1 MGAISSR
8 YRVYNSGLTPTD
20 INNLEN
26 ADKRE
31 NPGTL
36 DELHKK
42 TKDVMPVNFEGGK
55 LMVNKGISNHF
66 QMSHTLTMSTAQNGY
81 KLGATYIGTKQL
93 SPTEAFPVLLG
104 DVDPSGNLNFNLI
117 HQLTPEIRVKG
128 AAQVQEC
135 KLTATQGTLEYKG
148 SDYTLAMAVGKP
160 DFSESSSVFVGHYL
174 QSVTR
179 RLALG
184 AELVYQSGARVAGG
198 EVAIASGAARYTM
211 DDSEV
216 SATLGA
222 AGFHLCYFKQAS
234 EQLQVVAEMDTSFRG
249 MESVGTIGYQVTIPK
264 AELVFR
270 GMVDSNW
277 NIGAVLEK
285 KLQPLPF
292 TFALSGM
299 ANQAKQ
305 QFKFGCGLIIG

>member
-1 MGAISSR
+1 MGAVASR
-8 YRVYNSGLTPTD
+8 YRVSNTGLTSTD
-20 INNLEN
+20 IQNIEN
-26 ADKRE
+26 ENKRE

-42 TKDVMPVNFEGGK
+42 TKEVMPVNFEGGK
-55 LMVNKGISNHF
+55 LMFNKGISNHF
-66 QMSHTLTMSTAQNGY
+66 QMSHTLTMSSAQNGY
-81 KLGATYIGTKQL
+81 KLGATYIGTKQI
-93 SPTEAFPVLLG
+93 SPTEAFPVVLG
-104 DVDPSGNLNFNLI
+104 DVDPSGNVNFNII
-117 HQLTPEIRVKG
+117 HQLTQEIRVKG

-135 KLTATQGTLEYKG
+135 KLTTTQGTVEYKG
-148 SDYTLAMAVGKP
+148 SDYTAALTFAKP
-160 DFSESSSVFVGHYL
+160 DLNDKSAVIVGHYL
-174 QSVTR
+174 QSVTK

-184 AELVYQSGARVAGG
+184 AELVYQSGMRVMGG
-198 EVAIASGAARYTM
+198 EIAIASAAGRYTM

-216 SATLGA
+216 SATVGA

-234 EQLQVVAEMDTSFRG
+234 EQLQIVAEIDTSFRG
-249 MESVGTIGYQVTIPK
+249 MESVGTIGYQVNIPK
-264 AELVFR
+264 ADLMFR

-305 QFKFGCGLIIG
+305 QFKFGCGLIIC

>member
-1 MGAISSR
+1 MGAIASR
-8 YRVYNSGLTPTD
+8 YRVSNAGLTGTD
-20 INNLEN
+20 LQNLDNEN
-26 ADKRE
+26 KRD

-42 TKDVMPVNFEGGK
+42 TKEVMPVNFEGGK

-66 QMSHTLTMSTAQNGY
+66 QMSHTLTMSSAQNGY
-81 KLGATYIGTKQL
+81 KLGATYIGTKQI
-93 SPTEAFPVLLG
+93 SPTEAFPVVLG
-104 DVDPSGNLNFNLI
+104 DVDPAGNVNFNLI
-117 HQLTPEIRVKG
+117 HQLTNEIRVKG

-135 KLTATQGTLEYKG
+135 KLTATQGTFEYKG
-148 SDYTLAMAVGKP
+148 SDYTVAVAIGKP
-160 DFSESSSVFVGHYL
+160 DFSEKSAIFVGHYL
-174 QSVTR
+174 QSVTK

-184 AELVYQSGARVAGG
+184 AELVYQSGARVMGG
-198 EVAIASGAARYTM
+198 EIAIASAAARYTM

-222 AGFHLCYFKQAS
+222 AGFHICYFKQAS

-249 MESVGTIGYQVTIPK
+249 MESVGTIGYQVTVPK

>member
-8 YRVYNSGLTPTD
+8 YRVFNTGLTSTD
-20 INNLEN
+20 IKNVQSEN
-26 ADKRE
+26 KIE

-55 LMVNKGISNHF
+55 LMVNRGLSNHF
-66 QMSHTLTMSTAQNGY
+66 QMSHTLTMSSAQNGY
-81 KLGATYIGTKQL
+81 KLGATYIGTKQI
-93 SPTEAFPVLLG
+93 SPTEAFPVILG
-104 DVDPSGNLNFNLI
+104 DVDPSGNINFNII
-117 HQLTPEIRVKG
+117 HQLSPEVRLKG

-135 KLTATQGTLEYKG
+135 KLTATQGTMEYKG

-160 DFSESSSVFVGHYL
+160 DFSEKSSVFVGHYL
-174 QSVTR
+174 QSVTK

-184 AELVYQSGARVAGG
+184 AELVYQSGMRVMGG
-198 EVAIASGAARYTM
+198 EIAITSAAARYTM
-211 DDSEV
+211 DDSEI
-216 SATLGA
+216 SATLSTA
-222 AGFHLCYFKQAS
+222 NFHLCYFKQAS
-234 EQLQVVAEMDTSFRG
+234 EQLQIVAEMDTSFRG

-264 AELVFR
+264 ADLVFR

>member
-8 YRVYNSGLTPTD
+8 YRVYNSGLTNIDAKPEETD
-20 INNLEN
+20 IQ
-26 ADKRE
+26 RE

-36 DELHKK
+36 DEIHKK

-55 LMVNKGISNHF
+55 LMVNRGLSNHF
-66 QMSHTLTMSTAQNGY
+66 QMSHTLTMSSAQNGY
-81 KLGATYIGTKQL
+81 KLGATYIGTKQI
-93 SPTEAFPVLLG
+93 SPTEAFPVILG
-104 DVDPSGNLNFNLI
+104 DVDPSGNINFSLI
-117 HQLTPEIRVKG
+117 HQLTPEIRLKG

-160 DFSESSSVFVGHYL
+160 DFNEKSAVFVGHYL
-174 QSVTR
+174 QSVTK

-184 AELVYQSGARVAGG
+184 TELVYQSGARVMGG
-198 EVAIASGAARYTM
+198 EIAITSAAARYTM

-216 SATLGA
+216 SATLSTA
-222 AGFHLCYFKQAS
+222 NFHLCYFKQCS

-249 MESVGTIGYQVTIPK
+249 MESVGTVGYQVNIPK
-264 AELVFR
+264 ADLIFR

>member
-1 MGAISSR
+1 MGAIASR
-8 YRVYNSGLTPTD
+8 YRVSNTGLSSVD
-20 INNLEN
+20 VQNIEN
-26 ADKRE
+26 ANKRE

-42 TKDVMPVNFEGGK
+42 TKEVMPVNFEGGK

-66 QMSHTLTMSTAQNGY
+66 QMSHTLTMSSMQNGY
-81 KLGATYIGTKQL
+81 KLGATYIGTKQI
-93 SPTEAFPVLLG
+93 SPTEAFPVVLG
-104 DVDPSGNLNFNLI
+104 DIDPAGNVNFNLI
-117 HQLTPEIRVKG
+117 HQLTPEIRLKG

-135 KLTATQGTLEYKG
+135 KLTAMQGTLEYKG
-148 SDYTLAMAVGKP
+148 PDYTMALAAGKP
-160 DFSESSSVFVGHYL
+160 DCSEKLSVFVGHYL

-184 AELVYQSGARVAGG
+184 AELVYQSSSRIAGG
-198 EVAIASGAARYTM
+198 EIAIASAAARYTM
-211 DDSEV
+211 DDSEL

-222 AGFHLCYFKQAS
+222 ASFHVCYFKQAS
-234 EQLQVVAEMDTSFRG
+234 EQLQVVAEIDTSFRG
-249 MESVGTIGYQVTIPK
+249 MESVGTVGYQVTIPK

>member
-1 MGAISSR
+1 MGAIASR
-8 YRVYNSGLTPTD
+8 YRVSNTGLTSVD
-20 INNLEN
+20 VQNIEN
-26 ADKRE
+26 ANKRE

-42 TKDVMPVNFEGGK
+42 TKEVMPVNFEGGK
-55 LMVNKGISNHF
+55 LMVNKAMSNHF
-66 QMSHTLTMSTAQNGY
+66 QMSHTLTMSSMQNGY
-81 KLGATYIGTKQL
+81 KLGATYIGTKQI
-93 SPTEAFPVLLG
+93 SPTEAFPVVLG
-104 DVDPSGNLNFNLI
+104 DVDPAGNVNFNLI
-117 HQLTPEIRVKG
+117 HQLTPEIRLKG

-148 SDYTLAMAVGKP
+148 PDYTLALAAGKP
-160 DFSESSSVFVGHYL
+160 DCSEKSSVFVGHYL
-174 QSVTR
+174 QSVTP

-184 AELVYQSGARVAGG
+184 AELVYQSSSRIAGG
-198 EVAIASGAARYTM
+198 EIAIASAAARYTM
-211 DDSEV
+211 DDSEL
-216 SATLGA
+216 SATMGA
-222 AGFHLCYFKQAS
+222 ASLHVCYFKQAS
-234 EQLQVVAEMDTSFRG
+234 EQLQVVAELETSFRS
-249 MESVGTIGYQVTIPK
+249 MESVGTVGYQVTIPK
-264 AELVFR
+264 ADLVFR

>member
-1 MGAISSR
+1 MGAIASR
-8 YRVYNSGLTPTD
+8 YRVSNTGLTSVD
-20 INNLEN
+20 VQNIEN
-26 ADKRE
+26 ANKRE

-42 TKDVMPVNFEGGK
+42 TKEVMPVNFEGGK

-66 QMSHTLTMSTAQNGY
+66 QMSHTLTMSSMQNGY
-81 KLGATYIGTKQL
+81 KLGATYIGTKQI
-93 SPTEAFPVLLG
+93 SPTEAFPVVLG
-104 DVDPSGNLNFNLI
+104 DIDPAGNVNFNLI
-117 HQLTPEIRVKG
+117 HQLTPEIRLKG

-148 SDYTLAMAVGKP
+148 PDYTLALAAGKP
-160 DFSESSSVFVGHYL
+160 DCSEKSSVFVGHYL

-184 AELVYQSGARVAGG
+184 AELVYQSSSRIAGG
-198 EVAIASGAARYTM
+198 EIAIASAAARYTM
-211 DDSEV
+211 DDSEL

-222 AGFHLCYFKQAS
+222 ASFHVCYFKQAS
-234 EQLQVVAEMDTSFRG
+234 EQLQVVAEIDTSFRG
-249 MESVGTIGYQVTIPK
+249 MESVGTVGYQVTIPK
-264 AELVFR
+264 ADLVFR

-285 KLQPLPF
+285 KLQLLPF

>member
-1 MGAISSR
+1 MGAIASR
-8 YRVYNSGLTPTD
+8 YRVSNAGLVSTD
-20 INNLEN
+20 LQNTEN
-26 ADKRE
+26 EKKPV
-31 NPGTL
+31 NPGSL

-42 TKDVMPVNFEGGK
+42 TKDVMPVNFEGAK
-55 LMVNKGISNHF
+55 LMVNNGISNHF
-66 QMSHTLTMSTAQNGY
+66 QMTHTLTMSSQQSGY
-81 KLGATYIGTKQL
+81 KLGATYIGTKQI
-93 SPTEAFPVLLG
+93 SPTEAFPVILG
-104 DVDPSGNLNFNLI
+104 DVNPAGNVNFNLI

-128 AAQVQEC
+128 AAQIQEC
-135 KLTATQGTLEYKG
+135 KLTATQGTVEYKG
-148 SDYTLAMAVGKP
+148 SDYTLSMAVGKP
-160 DFSESSSVFVGHYL
+160 DFSENSAVFVGHYL
-174 QSVTR
+174 QSVSR
-179 RLALG
+179 RAALG
-184 AELVYQSGARVAGG
+184 AELVYQAGTRVPGG
-198 EVAIASGAARYTM
+198 EVAIASAAARYTM

-222 AGFHLCYFKQAS
+222 AGLNLCYFKKAS
-234 EQLQVVAEMDTSFRG
+234 EQLQIVAEMETSFQG

-285 KLQPLPF
+285 KLQPLPC

-305 QFKFGCGLIIG
+305 QFKFGCGLIIE

>member
-1 MGAISSR
+1 
-8 YRVYNSGLTPTD
+8 
-20 INNLEN
+20 
-26 ADKRE
+26 
-31 NPGTL
+31 
-36 DELHKK
+36 
-42 TKDVMPVNFEGGK
+42 
-55 LMVNKGISNHF
+55 MVNKGISNHF
-66 QMSHTLTMSTAQNGY
+66 QMSHTWTMSSQQNGY
-81 KLGATYIGTKQL
+81 KLGATYIGTKQI
-93 SPTEAFPVLLG
+93 SPTEAFPVVLG
-104 DVDPSGNLNFNLI
+104 DVDPSGNVNFNLI
-117 HQLTPEIRVKG
+117 HQFTNEIRLKG

-135 KLTATQGTLEYKG
+135 KITATQGTLEYKG
-148 SDYTLAMAVGKP
+148 SDFTLAMAVGKP
-160 DFSESSSVFVGHYL
+160 DFSEKSSVFVGHYL
-174 QSVTR
+174 QSVTK
-179 RLALG
+179 RLTLG
-184 AELVYQSGARVAGG
+184 AELVYQSGARVMGG
-198 EVAIASGAARYTM
+198 EIAVTSAAARYTM

-264 AELVFR
+264 ADLVFR
-270 GMVDSNW
+270 GMLDSNW

>member
-1 MGAISSR
+1 MGAIASR
-8 YRVYNSGLTPTD
+8 YRVSNAGLTNAD
-20 INNLEN
+20 IQNIEN
-26 ADKRE
+26 ANKRE

-42 TKDVMPVNFEGGK
+42 TKDVLPVNFEGGK
-55 LMVNKGISNHF
+55 HF
-66 QMSHTLTMSTAQNGY
+66 NMSHTLTMSSMQNGY
-81 KLGATYIGTKQL
+81 KLGATYIGTKQI
-93 SPTEAFPVLLG
+93 SPTEAFPVVLG
-104 DVDPSGNLNFNLI
+104 DVDPAGNVNFNLI
-117 HQLTPEIRVKG
+117 HQLTQDVRVKV

-135 KLTATQGTLEYKG
+135 KLSATQGTVEYKG
-148 SDYTLAMAVGKP
+148 SDYTLALAVGKP
-160 DFSESSSVFVGHYL
+160 DCSDKSSVFVGHYL
-174 QSVTR
+174 QSVSKHLT
-179 RLALG
+179 LG
-184 AELVYQSGARVAGG
+184 AELVYQSSARIAGG
-198 EVAIASGAARYTM
+198 EVAIASAAARYTM

-222 AGFHLCYFKQAS
+222 ASFHVCYFKQAS
-234 EQLQVVAEMDTSFRG
+234 EQLQVVAEMETSFRG
-249 MESVGTIGYQVTIPK
+249 MESTGTIGYQVTIPK

-299 ANQAKQ
+299 SNQAKQ

>member
-1 MGAISSR
+1 MGGITSR
-8 YRVYNSGLTPTD
+8 FRVSNSGLTSTD
-20 INNLEN
+20 IKNVEDAN
-26 ADKRE
+26 KRE

-55 LMVNKGISNHF
+55 MMVNRGISNHF
-66 QMSHTLTMSTAQNGY
+66 QMSHTLTMSSAQNGY
-81 KLGATYIGTKQL
+81 KLGATYIGTKQI
-93 SPTEAFPVLLG
+93 SPTEAFPVVLG
-104 DVDPSGNLNFNLI
+104 DVDPAGNVNFNFI
-117 HQLTPEIRVKG
+117 HQLTPEVRLKA
-128 AAQVQEC
+128 AAQIQEC

-148 SDYTLAMAVGKP
+148 SDYTLAMAFGKP
-160 DFSESSSVFVGHYL
+160 DFSEKSAVVVGHYL
-174 QSVTR
+174 QSVSK

-184 AELVYQSGARVAGG
+184 AELVYQSSARVMGG
-198 EVAIASGAARYTM
+198 EIAIVSAAARYTM

-216 SATLGA
+216 SATLGPA
-222 AGFHLCYFKQAS
+222 SFHVCYFKQAS

-249 MESVGTIGYQVTIPK
+249 MESTGTIGYQVTIPK

>member
-1 MGAISSR
+1 MASM
-8 YRVYNSGLTPTD
+8 YRVSNSGLTSAD
-20 INNLEN
+20 IKNIEN
-26 ADKRE
+26 ENTRE

-42 TKDVMPVNFEGGK
+42 SKDVMPVNFEGGK
-55 LMVNKGISNHF
+55 LMVNRGLSNHF
-66 QMSHTLTMSTAQNGY
+66 QVSHTLTMSSAQNGY
-81 KLGATYIGTKQL
+81 KFGATYIGTKQI

-104 DVDPSGNLNFNLI
+104 DVDPSGNVNMNII
-117 HQLTPEIRVKG
+117 HQLTPEVRVKG
-128 AAQVQEC
+128 AAQIQEC
-135 KLTATQGTLEYKG
+135 KVTATQGTVEYKG
-148 SDYTLAMAVGKP
+148 SDYTLAMALGKP
-160 DFSESSSVFVGHYL
+160 DFSDKSAVFVLHYL
-174 QSVTR
+174 QSVTK

-184 AELVYQSGARVAGG
+184 AELIYQSGARVMGG
-198 EVAIASGAARYTM
+198 EIAFTSAAARYTM
-211 DDSEV
+211 DDAEI
-216 SATLGA
+216 SATLSPA
-222 AGFHLCYFKQAS
+222 NFHMCYFKQAS
-234 EQLQVVAEMDTSFRG
+234 EQLQIVAEIDTSFRG
-249 MESVGTIGYQVTIPK
+249 MESVGTIGYQVNIPK
-264 AELVFR
+264 ADLVFR

>member
-8 YRVYNSGLTPTD
+8 YRVFNSGLTSTD
-20 INNLEN
+20 LQNIEN
-26 ADKRE
+26 DNKRE

-42 TKDVMPVNFEGGK
+42 TKEVMPVNFEGGK
-55 LMVNKGISNHF
+55 LMVNRGLSNHF
-66 QMSHTLTMSTAQNGY
+66 QMSHTLTMSSQQNGY
-81 KLGATYIGTKQL
+81 KLGGTYIGTKQI
-93 SPTEAFPVLLG
+93 SPTEAFPVVLG
-104 DVDPSGNLNFNLI
+104 DVDPAGNVNCSLI

-128 AAQVQEC
+128 AAQIQEC
-135 KLTATQGTLEYKG
+135 KLTATQGTVEYKG
-148 SDYTLAMAVGKP
+148 SDYSLALVAGKP
-160 DFSESSSVFVGHYL
+160 DFNDKSAMFVGHYL
-174 QSVTR
+174 QSVTK

-184 AELVYQSGARVAGG
+184 AELVYQSGARIMGG
-198 EVAIASGAARYTM
+198 EICIVSGAARYTM

-216 SATLGA
+216 SATLSA
-222 AGFHLCYFKQAS
+222 ANLHLCYFKQAS

-249 MESVGTIGYQVTIPK
+249 MESVGSIGYQVTIPK
-264 AELVFR
+264 ADLVFR

>member
-1 MGAISSR
+1 MGAIGSR
-8 YRVYNSGLTPTD
+8 YRVSNSALSSTD
-20 INNLEN
+20 IKNIEDAN
-26 ADKRE
+26 KRE

-42 TKDVMPVNFEGGK
+42 TKEVMPVNFEGGK

-66 QMSHTLTMSTAQNGY
+66 QMSHTLTMSSAQNGY
-81 KLGATYIGTKQL
+81 KLGATYIGTKQI
-93 SPTEAFPVLLG
+93 SPTEAFPVVLG
-104 DVDPSGNLNFNLI
+104 DVDPSGNVNFNFI
-117 HQLTPEIRVKG
+117 HQLSSDVRIKA

-135 KLTATQGTLEYKG
+135 KLTATQGTVEYKG
-148 SDYTLAMAVGKP
+148 PDYTLAMAIGKP
-160 DFSESSSVFVGHYL
+160 DFSEKSAVFVGHYL

-184 AELVYQSGARVAGG
+184 AELVYQSSSRVMGG
-198 EVAIASGAARYTM
+198 EIAIASAAARYTM

-216 SATLGA
+216 SATLGPA
-222 AGFHLCYFKQAS
+222 SFHVCYFKQAS

-249 MESVGTIGYQVTIPK
+249 MESVGTIGYQVTLPK
-264 AELVFR
+264 ADLVFR

-299 ANQAKQ
+299 ANQSKQ

>member
-1 MGAISSR
+1 
-8 YRVYNSGLTPTD
+8 
-20 INNLEN
+20 
-26 ADKRE
+26 
-31 NPGTL
+31 
-36 DELHKK
+36 
-42 TKDVMPVNFEGGK
+42 
-55 LMVNKGISNHF
+55 MVNKGISNHF

-174 QSVTR
+174 QSVTK
-179 RLALG
+179 RLAMG
-184 AELVYQSGARVAGG
+184 AELVYQSGARVVGG

>member
-1 MGAISSR
+1 MGAIASR
-8 YRVYNSGLTPTD
+8 YRVSNAGLTNAD
-20 INNLEN
+20 IQNIEN
-26 ADKRE
+26 ANKRE

-42 TKDVMPVNFEGGK
+42 TKDVLPVNFEGGK
-55 LMVNKGISNHF
+55 LM
-66 QMSHTLTMSTAQNGY
+66 MSHTLTMSSMQNGY
-81 KLGATYIGTKQL
+81 KLGATYIGTKQI
-93 SPTEAFPVLLG
+93 SPTEAFPVVLG
-104 DVDPSGNLNFNLI
+104 DVDPAGNVNFNLI
-117 HQLTPEIRVKG
+117 HQLTQDVRVKV

-135 KLTATQGTLEYKG
+135 KLSATQGTVEYKG
-148 SDYTLAMAVGKP
+148 SDYTLALAVGKP
-160 DFSESSSVFVGHYL
+160 DCSDKSSVFVGHYL
-174 QSVTR
+174 QSVSKHLT
-179 RLALG
+179 LG
-184 AELVYQSGARVAGG
+184 AELVYQSSARIAGG
-198 EVAIASGAARYTM
+198 EVAIASAAARYTM

-222 AGFHLCYFKQAS
+222 ASFHVCYFKQAS
-234 EQLQVVAEMDTSFRG
+234 EQLQVVAEMETSFRG
-249 MESVGTIGYQVTIPK
+249 MESTGTIGYQVTIPK

-299 ANQAKQ
+299 SNQAKQ

>member
-1 MGAISSR
+1 MGGIASR
-8 YRVYNSGLTPTD
+8 YRVSNSALSPTD
-20 INNLEN
+20 ITNLEN
-26 ADKRE
+26 ANKRN

-42 TKDVMPVNFEGGK
+42 TKEVMPVNFEGGK
-55 LMVNKGISNHF
+55 LMVNNGISNHF
-66 QMSHTLTMSTAQNGY
+66 QMSHTWTMSSQQTGY

-93 SPTEAFPVLLG
+93 SPTEAFPVVLG
-104 DVDPSGNLNFNLI
+104 EVDPSGNVNFNLI
-117 HQLTPEIRVKG
+117 HQLTPEVRVKL

-135 KLTATQGTLEYKG
+135 KLTATQGTAEYKG
-148 SDYTLAMAVGKP
+148 PDYTLALALGKP
-160 DFSESSSVFVGHYL
+160 DLSDSSSVLVGHYL
-174 QSVTR
+174 QSVTP

-184 AELVYQSGARVAGG
+184 AELVYQAGARVQGG
-198 EVAIASGAARYTM
+198 EVAIASAAMRYTM
-211 DDSEV
+211 PGSEV

-222 AGFHLCYFKQAS
+222 AGLHLCYWARAS
-234 EQLQVVAEMDTSFRG
+234 EQLQVVAELETSLRG
-249 MESVGTIGYQVTIPK
+249 MESVGSVGYQVELPK
-264 AELVFR
+264 ADLVFR

>member
-8 YRVYNSGLTPTD
+8 YRVFNTGLTSTD
-20 INNLEN
+20 IKNVQSEN
-26 ADKRE
+26 KIE

-55 LMVNKGISNHF
+55 LMVNRGLSNHF
-66 QMSHTLTMSTAQNGY
+66 QMSHTLTMSSAQNGY
-81 KLGATYIGTKQL
+81 KLGATYIGTKQI
-93 SPTEAFPVLLG
+93 SPTEAFPVILG
-104 DVDPSGNLNFNLI
+104 DVDPSGNINFNII
-117 HQLTPEIRVKG
+117 HQLSPEVRLKG

-135 KLTATQGTLEYKG
+135 KLTATQGTVEYKG

-160 DFSESSSVFVGHYL
+160 DFSEKSSVFVGHYL
-174 QSVTR
+174 QSVTK

-184 AELVYQSGARVAGG
+184 AELVYQSGMRVMGG
-198 EVAIASGAARYTM
+198 EIAITSAAARYTM
-211 DDSEV
+211 DDSEI
-216 SATLGA
+216 SATLSTA
-222 AGFHLCYFKQAS
+222 NFHLCYFKQAS
-234 EQLQVVAEMDTSFRG
+234 EQLQIVAEMDTSFRG

-264 AELVFR
+264 ADLVFR

>member
-8 YRVYNSGLTPTD
+8 YRVYNSGLTNVD
-20 INNLEN
+20 VNSAESEN
-26 ADKRE
+26 KRE

-36 DELHKK
+36 DEIHKK

-55 LMVNKGISNHF
+55 LMVNRGLSNHF
-66 QMSHTLTMSTAQNGY
+66 QMSHTLTMSSAQNGY
-81 KLGATYIGTKQL
+81 KLGATYIGTKQI
-93 SPTEAFPVLLG
+93 SPSEAFPVILG
-104 DVDPSGNLNFNLI
+104 DVDPSGNVNFSLI
-117 HQLTPEIRVKG
+117 HQLTPEIRLKG

-160 DFSESSSVFVGHYL
+160 DFNEKSAVFVGHYL
-174 QSVTR
+174 QSVTK

-184 AELVYQSGARVAGG
+184 TELVYQSGAR
-198 EVAIASGAARYTM
+198 
-211 DDSEV
+211 
-216 SATLGA
+216 
-222 AGFHLCYFKQAS
+222 
-234 EQLQVVAEMDTSFRG
+234 VVAEMDTSFRG
-249 MESVGTIGYQVTIPK
+249 MESVGTIGYQVNIPK
-264 AELVFR
+264 ADLIFR